1 MRVTAMKKRFGRDVF
16 IALAAVGWADGELDT
31 DEADAIVRMAVKEG
45 LEPDEIAA
53 IEEATKNPV
62 TVGDIDTGRM
72 TEVDRLFIY
81 AVGAYIARV
90 DQEVAPAEITAL
102 NHRYRGKDGPTNVLS
117 FPYEGIPGVATEL
130 LGDIVICAPVVA
142 SEAVAQHKPLDAHW
156 AHIVVHGVL
165 HLLGFDHQHDDHA
178 HQMETREAEL
188 LASLGYANPY

>member
-1 MRVTAMKKRFGRDVF
+1 MSNQHETVDVQY
-16 IALAAVGWADGELDT
+16 A
-31 DEADAIVRMAVKEG
+31 MAVDGRPGEDTIRQWVLQTGPEQKKDAE
-45 LEPDEIAA
+45 LTVRIVDE
-53 IEEATKNPV
+53 
-62 TVGDIDTGRM
+62 
-72 TEVDRLFIY
+72 
-81 AVGAYIARV
+81 
-90 DQEVAPAEITAL
+90 AEITAL

-178 HQMETREAEL
+178 HQMEAREAEL